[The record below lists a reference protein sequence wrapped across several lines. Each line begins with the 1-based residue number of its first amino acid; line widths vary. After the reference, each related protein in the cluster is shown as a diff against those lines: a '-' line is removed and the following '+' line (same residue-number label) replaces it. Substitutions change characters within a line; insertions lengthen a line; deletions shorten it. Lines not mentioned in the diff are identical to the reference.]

1 MASLYFDRILFSD
14 VFLSREHENIFLLMF
29 SVEKNANYFQVA
41 NMINKGYFFTKIN
54 KVIFL
59 LKNGSKNKTKPM
71 AIE

>member
-14 VFLSREHENIFLLMF
+14 VFLCWEHEHLFLLMF

-54 KVIFL
+54 KVIFFVEKWL
-59 LKNGSKNKTKPM
+59 
-71 AIE
+71 